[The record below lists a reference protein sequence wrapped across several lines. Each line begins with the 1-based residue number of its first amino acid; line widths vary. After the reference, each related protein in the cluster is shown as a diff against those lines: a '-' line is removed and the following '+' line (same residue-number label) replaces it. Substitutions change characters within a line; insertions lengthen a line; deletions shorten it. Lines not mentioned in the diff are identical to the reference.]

1 MGVLL
6 EMTQT
11 LLAAAGLLGLG
22 WFCFEKLL
30 GLPDSEAFPVWAVVA
45 ARGAG
50 ESLEQTVRVLEKQI
64 PGCPVVLL
72 DLGLDEEGR
81 QLAALLQRRWPDLE
95 RCTPEELKDY
105 IT

>member
-1 MGVLL
+1 MGTLL
-6 EMTQT
+6 EMA
-11 LLAAAGLLGLG
+11 LSVLAAAGLLGLG

-30 GLPDSEAFPVWAVVA
+30 GLPDTGSFPVWAVVA
-45 ARGAG
+45 AQGEG
-50 ESLEQTVRVLEKQI
+50 ESLEQAVRALEKQI

-72 DLGLDEEGR
+72 DLGLDEEGQR
-81 QLAALLQRRWPDLE
+81 LVTLLQRRWPDLE